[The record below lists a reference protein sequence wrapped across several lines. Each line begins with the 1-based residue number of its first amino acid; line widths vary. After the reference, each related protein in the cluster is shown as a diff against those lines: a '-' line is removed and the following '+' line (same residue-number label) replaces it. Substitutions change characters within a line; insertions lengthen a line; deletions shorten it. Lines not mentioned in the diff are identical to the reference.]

1 MWEVLSEDDGVA
13 VGLDTGQEGQVLVGP
28 ALLHSD
34 EGPDL
39 VMAETAAVS
48 GVEPEVTP
56 GEGDLLAVLVEHH
69 VRVPEPL
76 LPLHRDGEALVLET
90 YSQSI
95 LPVEKTATAL
105 SSRGEWSARAG
116 GGVNMTSDWLL
127 VM

>member
-1 MWEVLSEDDGVA
+1 MREVLSEDDGVA

-90 YSQSI
+90 HGQSI
-95 LPVEKTATAL
+95 LPMENTATVL
-105 SSRGEWSARAG
+105 SSRAEGSARAEE
-116 GGVNMTSDWLL
+116 GVL
-127 VM
+127 